1 MIDERKSAQI
11 DVVKLESAARFAYT
25 SILESSVCDEPC
37 GCIDCEMLETL
48 GEALNIPRIGESM
61 KPFDS
66 RIIIESVI
74 EVARLATD
82 QDIILSIVFST
93 FYVRFFSGR
102 AHELRGDA

>member
-1 MIDERKSAQI
+1 
-11 DVVKLESAARFAYT
+11 
-25 SILESSVCDEPC
+25 
-37 GCIDCEMLETL
+37 
-48 GEALNIPRIGESM
+48 M